1 MKKVYLLLILSLGII
16 LTGCT
21 SNKSKEVKSLD
32 DFNNVSTNNGFTVSD
47 NMNTYQDKD
56 YITGASIATLGDITI
71 EMVTYDNNE
80 SAKKTQDNHIDV
92 FKSMKGSGAVM
103 NSDKGKNYYKYDM
116 VSNGYY
122 MVSERVENTLIF
134 SKTQL
139 ENKDKIET
147 ILNEL
152 GY

>member
-1 MKKVYLLLILSLGII
+1 MKKIYLLLIIGIGLF
-16 LTGCT
+16 LTGRT

-32 DFNNVSTNNGFTVSD
+32 DFNNASINNGFTVSD

-56 YITGASIATLGDITI
+56 YIIGASIATLGDITI

-92 FKSMKGSGAVM
+92 FKAMKGSGAVM

-122 MVSERVENTLIF
+122 MVSTRVENTLIF
-134 SKTQL
+134 SKTQV

-147 ILNEL
+147 LLKEL

>member
-1 MKKVYLLLILSLGII
+1 MKKVYLLLILSLGIF

-32 DFNNVSTNNGFTVSD
+32 DFNNAGINNGFTVSD

-56 YITGASIATLGDITI
+56 YITGASIATLDDITI

-80 SAKKTQDNHIDV
+80 NAKKIQDNHIDV
-92 FKSMKGSGAVM
+92 FKTMKGSGAVIK
-103 NSDKGKNYYKYDM
+103 SDKGKNYYKYDM

-122 MVSERVENTLIF
+122 MISIRVENTLIF
-134 SKTQL
+134 SKTQVK
-139 ENKDKIET
+139 NKDKIET